1 MSEST
6 ITWMYFSRLGRFALG
21 AVAVAVVL
29 LYFFQGKLIFV
40 PTRLDAP
47 PPLPEMPGRT
57 WEHVTFKTTDG
68 LTLHGVWI
76 GTAGPPAAN
85 APGEPLLGSDGQRAS
100 AATEVLTTWPAGSG
114 TSTAASQDAPATGAG
129 VGMAAPTPTTGT
141 APGAEAT
148 VAAAAANTASSSA
161 GAAAPVDSGRPVVLY
176 SHGNGGNLAFVL
188 YQLATLATLPV
199 DLFAYDYRGF
209 GQSEG
214 TPDVP
219 GSIRDGEAALRYLT
233 EGRKIPLER
242 IILYGFS
249 IGTGI
254 TMGVAR
260 PHLDRIAGIVLE
272 AGISSLREKAHSLF
286 WIFGPLVLTD
296 DFPNSQILGG
306 YQGPLLIVHS
316 KDDEVNTYVNA
327 ERLFAACPST
337 NKKLLTLTGAHHND
351 AIHGRPEVLAAWRD
365 LLGRLG
371 R

>member
-1 MSEST
+1 MGEST
-6 ITWMYFSRLGRFALG
+6 INWMYFYRLGRFALG

-29 LYFFQGKLIFV
+29 LYFFQGKLIFI
-40 PTRLDAP
+40 PSRLDAP

-76 GTAGPPAAN
+76 GTAGPA
-85 APGEPLLGSDGQRAS
+85 GSSTS
-100 AATEVLTTWPAGSG
+100 AAPPP
-114 TSTAASQDAPATGAG
+114 DAPAGGAG
-129 VGMAAPTPTTGT
+129 KGQAAPRSPADT
-141 APGAEAT
+141 APGAEPPDTAN
-148 VAAAAANTASSSA
+148 AAITASSSA
-161 GAAAPVDSGRPVVLY
+161 GAASPADDGRPVVLY

-233 EGRKIPLER
+233 GERKIPLER

-260 PHLDRIAGIVLE
+260 PHLDRIGGIVLE
-272 AGISSLREKAHSLF
+272 AGISSLREKAYSLF

-306 YQGPLLIVHS
+306 YHGPLLIVHS
-316 KDDEVNTYVNA
+316 KDDEVNKYVNA

-337 NKKLLTLTGAHHND
+337 NKKLLSLTGAHHND
-351 AIHGRPEVLAAWRD
+351 AIHGLPEYLAAWRD
-365 LLGRLG
+365 FLER
-371 R
+371 RRR